1 MLLSSLD
8 SISFL
13 LLFFL
18 LDVQKNIPG
27 LESPSALVLSLIFT
41 EFHAGTKL
49 GTGIIMAKWL
59 TKQDNVL
66 FNKNTT

>member
-8 SISFL
+8 SVSFL

-27 LESPSALVLSLIFT
+27 LESQPISASSLIDFY
-41 EFHAGTKL
+41 
-49 GTGIIMAKWL
+49 
-59 TKQDNVL
+59 
-66 FNKNTT
+66 